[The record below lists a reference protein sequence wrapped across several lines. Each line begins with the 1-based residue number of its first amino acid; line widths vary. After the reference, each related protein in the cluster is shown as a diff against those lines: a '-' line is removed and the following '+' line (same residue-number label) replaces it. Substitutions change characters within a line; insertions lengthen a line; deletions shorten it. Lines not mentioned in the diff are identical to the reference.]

1 MMQFNAVKEPPTTA
15 LLATKQQVWCLTI
28 KDDMTPEE
36 RLFQVEYNDNDNV
49 TTLKEKI
56 KAKKSNDYKNVDT
69 DCLTVW
75 QCKEPKLLANV
86 NANNLQDILKEVDL
100 SDHEKVVEL
109 TKAMMVINI
118 ELSKNKIL
126 LV

>member
-1 MMQFNAVKEPPTTA
+1 M
-15 LLATKQQVWCLTI
+15 
-28 KDDMTPEE
+28 
-36 RLFQVEYNDNDNV
+36 EYNDNDNV
-49 TTLKEKI
+49 ATLKEKI
-56 KAKKSNDYKNVDT
+56 KAKKSNDYKNVDA

-100 SDHEKVVEL
+100 SDNEKVVEL